1 MTPIQQLQYKKLI
14 KQYSN
19 AEWKYI
25 AIDHDGGVFLY
36 TGRPDCVE
44 TDLLTGFGGHA
55 LASRIHDFECEI
67 DGWKDTLVEL
77 Q

>member
-25 AIDHDGGVFLY
+25 AIDH
-36 TGRPDCVE
+36 T
-44 TDLLTGFGGHA
+44 A
-55 LASRIHDFECEI
+55 ECSFI
-67 DGWKDTLVEL
+67 RADQTVLR
-77 Q
+77 QTF